1 MDSTEHQAGGHSPA
15 DPAKRRIF
23 LNILSPSAE
32 VPQKLTYPDI
42 LASTTILE
50 LKQKI
55 QNDVETR
62 PGPERQRLIYRGR
75 ALVQQEKS
83 LEDIF
88 GHAAVQSSDVFSL
101 HLVLPP
107 LQTQAPYNI
116 SNVLSRQLPNANLPL
131 EPPVRLSPLPA
142 GTATV
147 PPLPAST
154 GQLPGNIVMRSITPS
169 PEGIGIHPPQNG
181 MPWPGLQL
189 PQGQL
194 PAPMQ
199 ELLNAHLAALGQP
212 PAGQPTS
219 APLPPGHGFAQIH
232 NHANPWQQPPPFAQI
247 PGFPQPNIYPA
258 LAQQQQALIQQ
269 QQAYRAASGQQ
280 GIRATPAPTAQSPD
294 PAALPPVQPER
305 GPGTSSGL
313 PNRVGSPGT
322 SSTIVREG
330 QGANGAQWRVVIN
343 QTTTTLPPPGTTN
356 QLPPAPMAHPSSPLI
371 NVQGIPTVSGEG
383 ASLGQSSNATE
394 MNATRQSANPLL
406 GRESY
411 WPNNPLA
418 IVQQRLSQLERS
430 LDQRTPPAN
439 GEIWQVA
446 NQLQSLRGQQP
457 DLPSGLEASLNTR
470 LNNIS
475 IRVAHLRTQIANSI
489 APTMNHASTVPNAS
503 TVSSTDTTV
512 YLLSSPTGP
521 HALLVAPTGI
531 YSASIGS
538 GAMSPHV
545 INRTSQ
551 GVDPV
556 ANQNL
561 AQAQVPVF
569 NNAQEIRDIQDI
581 QIIQG
586 EGQPQQDL
594 QPDQVGDLARVLLPL
609 GGHLWLLI
617 RLFGFVY
624 FFTSGAGWH
633 RTILLCACAVVV
645 FIGQTGVFRPIQQAL
660 WDPFR
665 RHIEGLVPLA
675 GNNGDI
681 IANNDRGALNGQGPT
696 VPLPTPQQV
705 AERLL
710 RERNDQGNG
719 MVRRLIRR
727 IERATA
733 LFVASLVPGVGERH
747 IAARDAADAAR
758 QAAEREEQAR
768 RDEEVREQA
777 EAVDGG
783 NNQDNNQ
790 DDAFADVDD
799 GRAPLQANTGQQP
812 LVEI

>member
-1 MDSTEHQAGGHSPA
+1 M
-15 DPAKRRIF
+15 
-23 LNILSPSAE
+23 
-32 VPQKLTYPDI
+32 
-42 LASTTILE
+42 
-50 LKQKI
+50 
-55 QNDVETR
+55 
-62 PGPERQRLIYRGR
+62 
-75 ALVQQEKS
+75 
-83 LEDIF
+83 
-88 GHAAVQSSDVFSL
+88 
-101 HLVLPP
+101 LPP
-107 LQTQAPYNI
+107 LQTQAPYNV
-116 SNVLSRQLPNANLPL
+116 SNVPSRQLPNVNLPV

-142 GTATV
+142 GIATV
-147 PPLPAST
+147 PPLPTST
-154 GQLPGNIVMRSITPS
+154 RQLPGNIVVRSITPS
-169 PEGIGIHPPQNG
+169 PGGIATHPQQNG
-181 MPWPGLQL
+181 MPGPGLQL
-189 PQGQL
+189 PQGPL

-199 ELLNAHLAALGQP
+199 ELLNAHFAALGQQ

-219 APLPPGHGFAQIH
+219 APFPPGYGFAQIH
-232 NHANPWQQPPPFAQI
+232 NHANPWHHPPPFAQNSS
-247 PGFPQPNIYPA
+247 FTQPNVHLVI
-258 LAQQQQALIQQ
+258 AQQRQAQIQQ
-269 QQAYRAASGQQ
+269 EQAYRAEAGQQ
-280 GIRATPAPTAQSPD
+280 GIRAIPTPTAQSPD
-294 PAALPPVQPER
+294 PAAIPPVQLER
-305 GPGTSSGL
+305 GLGPSNGL
-313 PNRVGSPGT
+313 PNRAGSPGT
-322 SSTIVREG
+322 SSTIIREG
-330 QGANGAQWRVVIN
+330 QGADGAQWRVVIN
-343 QTTTTLPPPGTTN
+343 QSTTTLSPPGTTN
-356 QLPPAPMAHPSSPLI
+356 QPLPAPMAHPSSPLT
-371 NVQGIPTVSGEG
+371 NVQGAPSVSGES
-383 ASLGQSSNATE
+383 ASLSQSSNTTE
-394 MNATRQSANPLL
+394 MSVTRQSVNALL

-411 WPNNPLA
+411 WPNSPLA
-418 IVQQRLSQLERS
+418 IVQQRLSQLERA

-439 GEIWQVA
+439 GEIWQVR
-446 NQLQSLRGQQP
+446 NQLQNLRGQQP
-457 DLPSGLEASLNTR
+457 DLPSGLETSLNTR

-475 IRVAHLRTQIANSI
+475 IRVAHLRTQFANSI
-489 APTMNHASTVPNAS
+489 AQTMNNASTIPTASTVP
-503 TVSSTDTTV
+503 STDTTV

-521 HALLVAPTGI
+521 HALMVAPTGI
-531 YSASIGS
+531 YSTSVGPNS
-538 GAMSPHV
+538 MMPHV

-551 GVDPV
+551 GVDTV

-561 AQAQVPVF
+561 ARAQVPVF
-569 NNAQEIRDIQDI
+569 NNAQGIRDIQDI

-594 QPDQVGDLARVLLPL
+594 QPDQVRDLARVLLPL

-681 IANNDRGALNGQGPT
+681 IANNDRGTLNGQGLT

-719 MVRRLIRR
+719 MVRRIIRR

-758 QAAEREEQAR
+758 QAAEREREEQAR

-783 NNQDNNQ
+783 NDHN
-790 DDAFADVDD
+790 DAFADVDAD
-799 GRAPLQANTGQQP
+799 LAPPHANTGQQP

>member
-1 MDSTEHQAGGHSPA
+1 MNA
-15 DPAKRRIF
+15 D
-23 LNILSPSAE
+23 
-32 VPQKLTYPDI
+32 
-42 LASTTILE
+42 
-50 LKQKI
+50 
-55 QNDVETR
+55 
-62 PGPERQRLIYRGR
+62 
-75 ALVQQEKS
+75 
-83 LEDIF
+83 
-88 GHAAVQSSDVFSL
+88 
-101 HLVLPP
+101 
-107 LQTQAPYNI
+107 
-116 SNVLSRQLPNANLPL
+116 LPL
-131 EPPVRLSPLPA
+131 ERPVRSSPFPT
-142 GTATV
+142 GTATI

-154 GQLPGNIVMRSITPS
+154 GQLPGNIAMRSTTPI
-169 PEGIGIHPPQNG
+169 PGGIGIHTQQNG
-181 MPWPGLQL
+181 MPWPGLQF

-212 PAGQPTS
+212 PAGQS
-219 APLPPGHGFAQIH
+219 ASAAFPPGHGFAHIH
-232 NHANPWQQPPPFAQI
+232 NHANPWQHPPPFAQF
-247 PGFPQPNIYPA
+247 PGFPQPNIHPV

-269 QQAYRAASGQQ
+269 QQAYRASSGQH
-280 GIRATPAPTAQSPD
+280 GISTTTPPTAQNPD
-294 PAALPPVQPER
+294 PAATSPSQLAS
-305 GPGTSSGL
+305 GPGPANGL

-330 QGANGAQWRVVIN
+330 QGPNGAQWRVVIN
-343 QTTTTLPPPGTTN
+343 QSTTTLAPPANIN
-356 QLPPAPMAHPSSPLI
+356 QLPPAPMAYPSSPLT
-371 NVQGIPTVSGEG
+371 NVQGAPTVSGEG
-383 ASLGQSSNATE
+383 VPVSQLPSTTE
-394 MNATRQSANPLL
+394 INATRQPVSALL

-430 LDQRTPPAN
+430 LDQRAPPAN
-439 GEIWQVA
+439 GEIWQVR
-446 NQLQSLRGQQP
+446 NQLQNLRSQQP
-457 DLPSGLEASLNTR
+457 DLPPGLEASLNTR

-475 IRVAHLRTQIANSI
+475 MRVAHMRTHIANSLI
-489 APTMNHASTVPNAS
+489 PVMNDTSTIPNAS
-503 TVSSTDTTV
+503 AVPSANTTV

-521 HALLVAPTGI
+521 HALLVAPNGI
-531 YSASIGS
+531 YSTSVGS
-538 GAMSPHV
+538 GTVNSDLIH
-545 INRTSQ
+545 RTSQ
-551 GVDPV
+551 DVNPA

-561 AQAQVPVF
+561 PQAQVPEF
-569 NNAQEIRDIQDI
+569 NNEQDIRDIQDI

-609 GGHLWLLI
+609 GGHLWLLV

-675 GNNGDI
+675 GNNGDNE
-681 IANNDRGALNGQGPT
+681 AGVRNGQGPT

-710 RERNDQGNG
+710 RERNDQNNG
-719 MVRRLIRR
+719 MVRRNIRR

-758 QAAEREEQAR
+758 QAAEREREEQAR
-768 RDEEVREQA
+768 RDEEAREQA
-777 EAVDGG
+777 EAVNGG
-783 NNQDNNQ
+783 NDQN
-790 DDAFADVDD
+790 DAFA
-799 GRAPLQANTGQQP
+799 GAEEGLPPPHANTGQQP
-812 LVEI
+812 VVEI

>member
-1 MDSTEHQAGGHSPA
+1 MDSTEHPAGGHSP
-15 DPAKRRIF
+15 DNSAKGRIF
-23 LNILSPSAE
+23 LNILSPSSE

-42 LASTTILE
+42 PTSTTIRE
-50 LKQKI
+50 LKQRI

-75 ALVQQEKS
+75 ALVQEEKT

-107 LQTQAPYNI
+107 LQNQVPYNV
-116 SNVLSRQLPNANLPL
+116 SNPFTRQPVNANLPL
-131 EPPVRLSPLPA
+131 ERPVGLPPLPA
-142 GTATV
+142 GTATI
-147 PPLPAST
+147 PPRPAST
-154 GQLPGNIVMRSITPS
+154 GQSPGNTGMRSTTPIA
-169 PEGIGIHPPQNG
+169 GGFAIHPQHNG
-181 MPWPGLQL
+181 VPWQGIQFQ
-189 PQGQL
+189 QGQL

-219 APLPPGHGFAQIH
+219 AAFPPSNGFAHIH
-232 NHANPWQQPPPFAQI
+232 NHANPWQHPPPFAQF
-247 PGFPQPNIYPA
+247 PGFPQPNMHPV

-280 GIRATPAPTAQSPD
+280 GFSALPPPTAQNQD
-294 PAALPPVQPER
+294 PAAIPSMQLER
-305 GPGTSSGL
+305 GPGLSNGL
-313 PNRVGSPGT
+313 PNRMGSPGT

-343 QTTTTLPPPGTTN
+343 QSTTTLTPQGTTN
-356 QLPPAPMAHPSSPLI
+356 QLPPAPMALPSSPLT
-371 NVQGIPTVSGEG
+371 NVQGAPTISGEG
-383 ASLGQSSNATE
+383 APLGQSPNTTE
-394 MNATRQSANPLL
+394 MNATPQSVNSLL

-411 WPNNPLA
+411 WPNSPLA

-430 LDQRTPPAN
+430 LDQRTPPSN
-439 GEIWQVA
+439 GEVWQVR
-446 NQLQSLRGQQP
+446 NQLQNLRGQQP
-457 DLPSGLEASLNTR
+457 DLPPGLETSLNTR

-475 IRVAHLRTQIANSI
+475 IRVAHMRTQIANSMI
-489 APTMNHASTVPNAS
+489 PTINVASPIPNAPA
-503 TVSSTDTTV
+503 VPSTDTTV

-531 YSASIGS
+531 YSTSAGS
-538 GAMSPHV
+538 GTMSTDA
-545 INRTSQ
+545 INRTRQ

-556 ANQNL
+556 VNQNL
-561 AQAQVPVF
+561 ARIQVPVF
-569 NNAQEIRDIQDI
+569 NNEQEIRDNQDI
-581 QIIQG
+581 QVIQA
-586 EGQPQQDL
+586 EGQPQQEQ

-609 GGHLWLLI
+609 GGHLWLLV

-633 RTILLCACAVVV
+633 RTVLLCACALVV

-675 GNNGDI
+675 GNNGD
-681 IANNDRGALNGQGPT
+681 ANNDRGVLNGQGPT

-719 MVRRLIRR
+719 VVRRNIRR

-747 IAARDAADAAR
+747 IAARDAAEAAR
-758 QAAEREEQAR
+758 QAAEREREEQAR

-777 EAVDGG
+777 EVVDGG
-783 NNQDNNQ
+783 NDQ
-790 DDAFADVDD
+790 DDAFADVEEGPVPPD
-799 GRAPLQANTGQQP
+799 ANTGQQP